1 MEKNRDKEERYQ
13 EFKMNNNFM
22 EFRVLPS
29 SKSRRT
35 REGYSQDISLFDN
48 RMNESLASR
57 KKINSVHKNLIK
69 DVLP

>member
-29 SKSRRT
+29 SKRRT
-35 REGYSQDISLFDN
+35 REGYSQDIPLFDN

-57 KKINSVHKNLIK
+57 KKINSVHKNSIK
-69 DVLP
+69 DVLL